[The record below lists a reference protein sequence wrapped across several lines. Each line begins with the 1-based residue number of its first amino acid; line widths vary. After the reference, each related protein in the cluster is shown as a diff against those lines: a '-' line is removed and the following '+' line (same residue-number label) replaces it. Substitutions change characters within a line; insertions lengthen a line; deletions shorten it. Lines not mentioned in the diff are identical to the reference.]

1 MLSILL
7 SILLVIA
14 YVASP
19 ALVMVALALAGCWRC
34 LVVVAGVLC
43 LLSLGGILSQFVLPP
58 GDSGYFVL
66 FGMFILFY
74 SFPTLV
80 LSTMFYFI
88 SKPLPK
94 HPAA

>member
-1 MLSILL
+1 MF

-14 YVASP
+14 YVAGP

-34 LVVVAGVLC
+34 LVVFSGGFC

-58 GDSGYFVL
+58 DVSGLLAL
-66 FGMFILFY
+66 FGIFIFFY

-80 LSTMFYFI
+80 LAIMFYFI